1 MTNVN
6 KMDKF
11 YEDAN
16 DQHVR
21 AIFVYTDDTYVYA
34 DEAKTIKI
42 DRETL
47 KDLYLKNEIVVCR
60 ENSFMRPV
68 ACNIQATY
76 TEIVVSESI
85 VMYSAE
91 YTA

>member
-1 MTNVN
+1 MVNVN

-21 AIFVYTDDTYVYA
+21 ATFVYTDDTYVYA

-42 DRETL
+42 DGATLEVLFLKGEIVLAAEGSYSRAIGCEIDGEVVSVKFVGDVTL
-47 KDLYLKNEIVVCR
+47 K
-60 ENSFMRPV
+60 
-68 ACNIQATY
+68 
-76 TEIVVSESI
+76 
-85 VMYSAE
+85 SAE
-91 YTA
+91 YTG

>member
-21 AIFVYTDDTYVYA
+21 ATFVYGDGTYAYA
-34 DEAKTIKI
+34 DAAKTIKI
-42 DRETL
+42 DGATL
-47 KDLYLKNEIVVCR
+47 KALFLKGEVVLAA
-60 ENSFMRPV
+60 ENSYAR
-68 ACNIQATY
+68 AIGC
-76 TEIVVSESI
+76 EIDGEVVSVKFI
-85 VMYSAE
+85 GDVTLKSAD
-91 YTA
+91 